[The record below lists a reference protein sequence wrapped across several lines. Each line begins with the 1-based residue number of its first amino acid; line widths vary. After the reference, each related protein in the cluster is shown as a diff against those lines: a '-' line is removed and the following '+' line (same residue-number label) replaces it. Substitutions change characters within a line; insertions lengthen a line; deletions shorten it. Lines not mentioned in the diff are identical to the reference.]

1 MEWSREDAMEVVREG
16 TTSTPFL
23 FKLWSML
30 EDPDY
35 GHAISWNSE
44 IRGFTVHDIDDLE
57 DLLPNHFRSRQF
69 SSFQRQLNYFSFRKV
84 GKQGYVHPQFFR
96 THPEEV
102 KDMRRK
108 TNTGNMHKNRR
119 AAAKRR
125 KRKRTGDREKS
136 TGDGDALQNSTI
148 HNVQPQDLGRKRMR
162 MSSRDDTT
170 SVTAR
175 PKLFAAPHATTRK
188 YINDPNLD
196 AITPCTTSEFMTDLA
211 TYNWSAVKTP
221 GTTPRGTNDPILTVA
236 QLLRHKSIEF
246 KAPMPSLLPSMLSP
260 TTL

>member
-1 MEWSREDAMEVVREG
+1 MG
-16 TTSTPFL
+16 
-23 FKLWSML
+23 
-30 EDPDY
+30 
-35 GHAISWNSE
+35 
-44 IRGFTVHDIDDLE
+44 
-57 DLLPNHFRSRQF
+57 
-69 SSFQRQLNYFSFRKV
+69 
-84 GKQGYVHPQFFR
+84 
-96 THPEEV
+96 
-102 KDMRRK
+102 
-108 TNTGNMHKNRR
+108 GNIHKNRR

-125 KRKRTGDREKS
+125 KRTDDREKS

-148 HNVQPQDLGRKRMR
+148 HNVLPQDLGRKRMR

-175 PKLFAAPHATTRK
+175 LKLFAAPYATTRK

-221 GTTPRGTNDPILTVA
+221 GTTPRGTNDPILTVT

-246 KAPMPSLLPSMLSP
+246 NSPMPSLLLSP

>member
-57 DLLPNHFRSRQF
+57 DLLLNHFRSRQF

-108 TNTGNMHKNRR
+108 TNTGNINKNRR

-125 KRKRTGDREKS
+125 KRTGDREKS
-136 TGDGDALQNSTI
+136 TGAGDALQNSTI
-148 HNVQPQDLGRKRMR
+148 HNVQPQDYLGRKRMR

-175 PKLFAAPHATTRK
+175 PKLFAAPHAITRK

-236 QLLRHKSIEF
+236 QLLRHKSIE
-246 KAPMPSLLPSMLSP
+246 LLSP